1 MVTKKSSGFNK
12 LVDEEAKRRKICTQ
26 MYDKARN
33 IKWDLTQEEFTID
46 ENFNFT
52 HATWK
57 GTYAKGGDSVV
68 ATVEI
73 INMYIEE
80 CKKPYGERDLS
91 FIHLVED

>member
-1 MVTKKSSGFNK
+1 MKKI
-12 LVDEEAKRRKICTQ
+12 VDEEAKRREICTKL
-26 MYDKARN
+26 YDKACG
-33 IKWDLTQEEFTID
+33 IQWDLTQEEFSID

-52 HATWK
+52 HATWR
-57 GTYAKGGDSVV
+57 GTYVKGGDNVV

-80 CKKPYGERDLS
+80 CKKPYEYRDLS